1 MTANKV
7 YVAIG
12 VTIFVGNIM
21 YAEHQDTRISNI
33 EQNVAAIHDDIQD
46 IKTVIIEQSAT
57 PVKYSTKE
65 FDCMARNI
73 YYEAGIEPHVGK
85 VAVAQVT
92 LNRVKSGYWGNNI
105 CKVVYAKD
113 QFSWT
118 KDKKRAWLQNKGAA
132 WEESKQAATQ
142 VLSYG
147 MRVKPLKKALFYHAT
162 YIPRPN
168 WADPSKAITTIGKHR
183 FYTTAKT

>member
-1 MTANKV
+1 
-7 YVAIG
+7 
-12 VTIFVGNIM
+12 M